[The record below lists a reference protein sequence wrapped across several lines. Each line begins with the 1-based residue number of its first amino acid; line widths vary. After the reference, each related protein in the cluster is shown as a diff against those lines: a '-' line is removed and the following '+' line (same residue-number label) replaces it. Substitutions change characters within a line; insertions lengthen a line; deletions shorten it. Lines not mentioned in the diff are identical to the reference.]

1 MITPEQIPDKVVD
14 ALWEANG
21 DEHIG
26 ILQWRHEAKATIAIT
41 LNAWMAMDI
50 IPSSEGGRSIQI
62 TLPLTKSKN
71 DL

>member
-1 MITPEQIPDKVVD
+1 MTMLKWEEIPDEVVD

-26 ILQWRHEAKATIAIT
+26 ILQWRQEAKKTIAVV
-41 LNAWMAMDI
+41 LNAWMNMDI

-62 TLPLTKSKN
+62 ALPLIKK
-71 DL
+71 